1 MSEVFFPAL
10 FPGFEPPEEL
20 AQALE
25 RLAVVHAELDRDART
40 IRLDAQAEKYLAEK
54 QLQTLCRAVEK
65 AYGLK
70 SLELLV
76 RYPEEELPHMDFRD
90 LAQVFIR
97 AFSPS
102 AAILA
107 GAQYTVEDNTVT
119 IHLRA
124 NGKDSILQNAKKGE
138 QFLRERFGVTKKI
151 EVEAHSNLEGKALFE
166 ETARIRAEAL
176 KNTPAIQP
184 LRTGPRRGSCRKSP
198 PQRACAA
205 GADGALFYGGRFRAG
220 RCGWTSSISIC
231 SV

>member
-102 AAILA
+102 AAVPRTEKSAFADKAFARFAENSSLGSAIKIRVGFA
-107 GAQYTVEDNTVT
+107 
-119 IHLRA
+119 I
-124 NGKDSILQNAKKGE
+124 IM
-138 QFLRERFGVTKKI
+138 FLRKF
-151 EVEAHSNLEGKALFE
+151 
-166 ETARIRAEAL
+166 
-176 KNTPAIQP
+176 
-184 LRTGPRRGSCRKSP
+184 
-198 PQRACAA
+198 
-205 GADGALFYGGRFRAG
+205 
-220 RCGWTSSISIC
+220 
-231 SV
+231 

>member
-54 QLQTLCRAVEK
+54 QLQTLCRAIEK

-70 SLELLV
+70 SLELSV

-138 QFLRERFGVTKKI
+138 QFLRERFGVTKTRR
-151 EVEAHSNLEGKALFE
+151 
-166 ETARIRAEAL
+166 TAISRARPCL
-176 KNTPAIQP
+176 KRRPAS
-184 LRTGPRRGSCRKSP
+184 GPRPSKTPRPSSP
-198 PQRACAA
+198 PHRPPARLLPQELPAAHPRRRSRRARCST
-205 GADGALFYGGRFRAG
+205 GGRFRAG

-231 SV
+231 SA

>member
-1 MSEVFFPAL
+1 MQ
-10 FPGFEPPEEL
+10 EL
-20 AQALE
+20 
-25 RLAVVHAELDRDART
+25 
-40 IRLDAQAEKYLAEK
+40 
-54 QLQTLCRAVEK
+54 LQTLCRAVEK

-70 SLELLV
+70 SLELSV

-184 LRTGPRRGSCRKSP
+184 SAQAPGLPQELPAAHPRRRSR
-198 PQRACAA
+198 RARCST
-205 GADGALFYGGRFRAG
+205 GGRFRAG
-220 RCGWTSSISIC
+220 RCGWTNSISIC